1 MFDHLKLQN
10 SKNWKKRKLLEAANR
25 TFQIRKYRTCQSFKI
40 SIKIGNRQVAQRRR
54 DRNWDKWSG
63 SAIWRGKVLPCYNR
77 KDNEDTHQNLAN
89 NSDAVGTTLRI
100 FHKSWRSLS
109 LGASSL
115 CTRPWTRANLHHPDN
130 SSAWKSACLSLGK
143 SVSSSFSSPISFSR
157 RVHSWIIQILF
168 PASDG
173 TLPPRNTYAY
183 LPTETSFLLPRD
195 TSVSLSNEF
204 IVG

>member
-54 DRNWDKWSG
+54 DRNWNKWSG

-109 LGASSL
+109 LGAKLHPFVPDPERELTCIIQTTRLHENPLACRWEKVFPPLFPLLFLFRDACTHESFKFCSL
-115 CTRPWTRANLHHPDN
+115 RVMEH
-130 SSAWKSACLSLGK
+130 
-143 SVSSSFSSPISFSR
+143 SR
-157 RVHSWIIQILF
+157 RGTPMPTYRPRPLSFFHAIQ
-168 PASDG
+168 
-173 TLPPRNTYAY
+173 
-183 LPTETSFLLPRD
+183 
-195 TSVSLSNEF
+195 V
-204 IVG
+204 